1 MLFRKTQTIA
11 PVDAARAADAG
22 ELQLV
27 DIRPADEATEQRI
40 AHALNIPFG
49 QLDSRLGEIDADR
62 PVAFVCRAGVRS
74 KDAAKLATKRGL
86 DALSVDGGAAAWH
99 ESTGAAS

>member
-1 MLFRKTQTIA
+1 LFSRKTKTIA
-11 PVDAARAADAG
+11 PADAARAADAG

-27 DIRPADEATEQRI
+27 DIRPEAEATEERI

-49 QLDSRLGEIDADR
+49 PLDARLGEIDAAR

-74 KDAAKLATKRGL
+74 EDAAKLATKRGF
-86 DALSVDGGAAAWH
+86 DALSVAGGATAWR
-99 ESTGAAS
+99 ESAGAAS

>member
-1 MLFRKTQTIA
+1 MFSRKTKTIA

-22 ELQLV
+22 QLQLV
-27 DIRPADEATEQRI
+27 DIRPEAEATDQLI

-49 QLDSRLGEIDADR
+49 QLDARLGEIDAAR

-74 KDAAKLATKRGL
+74 KDAAKLATKHGL

-99 ESTGAAS
+99 KSTGAAS

>member
-1 MLFRKTQTIA
+1 LFSRKTKTIA

-22 ELQLV
+22 KLQLV
-27 DIRPADEATEQRI
+27 DIRPEAEATEQRI
-40 AHALNIPFG
+40 THALNIPFG
-49 QLDSRLGEIDADR
+49 QLDARLGEIDTAR

-86 DALSVDGGAAAWH
+86 DALSVDGGANAWR
-99 ESTGAAS
+99 ESVGATS